1 MFKRLRRTLFIMVLL
16 ILIGQVG
23 VLAHTQS
30 GDKINVY
37 DYLNYLSDDEVIELQ
52 TAINS
57 VSNDYN
63 LDVVVVITD
72 QTDGKSSMEFAD
84 DFYDSN
90 GFGKGEDYS
99 GLLMLIN
106 MAERE
111 VWISTAGKGID
122 IFTDSRISKMV
133 AKVTAAL
140 SNGRFFDACKI
151 FINEVCTYAQMGI
164 PEGQFRLHTETKVNR
179 TYLEKVQRLMRSIWV
194 YIVALLIAGIATLI
208 FSILSN
214 GRVTVTSRT
223 YEEDGSF
230 TLLDKWEGYL
240 RQSTTVTIIESGSG
254 SGGSNISSTHTS
266 SSGRIHGG
274 GGGKF

>member
-99 GLLMLIN
+99 G
-106 MAERE
+106 
-111 VWISTAGKGID
+111 
-122 IFTDSRISKMV
+122 
-133 AKVTAAL
+133 
-140 SNGRFFDACKI
+140 
-151 FINEVCTYAQMGI
+151 
-164 PEGQFRLHTETKVNR
+164 
-179 TYLEKVQRLMRSIWV
+179 
-194 YIVALLIAGIATLI
+194 
-208 FSILSN
+208 
-214 GRVTVTSRT
+214 
-223 YEEDGSF
+223 
-230 TLLDKWEGYL
+230 
-240 RQSTTVTIIESGSG
+240 
-254 SGGSNISSTHTS
+254 
-266 SSGRIHGG
+266 
-274 GGGKF
+274 